1 LIDRS
6 SAIVA
11 ATSGV
16 YVAKWPGIPG
26 EINAAARRDPLN
38 KPFPAYEGSDPY
50 VFVCYAHADAKI
62 VYPELAWLREQ
73 GVNVW
78 YDEGISAGAEFPERL
93 GNAILGASLILFYA
107 SPNSVQSRH
116 CRDEVYFGIDKG
128 KPVLA
133 LHISAAEMPAGLALS
148 TGTTQALLRY
158 ELRQAEYRR
167 KLLNAIAGL
176 SKAAIDPVTRSK
188 SAATPWQRLQSGLRR
203 HAMPLTI
210 LLVVVAGSFAILQT
224 RQYFAR
230 QAEVQHAKYELMP
243 EIRHQLDV
251 KWRDFTETYELVLQ
265 VQEVIPHDPE
275 LADIFDRISLR
286 IDIDS
291 DPAGADVY
299 LKKYQSPDLEWTH
312 LGKTPI
318 DALRIP
324 VGIFRWKFEKEG
336 YETVLAAA
344 SSWDISL
351 SGDLT
356 DKELLQPNNI
366 FRKLD
371 PSGEIPPGMVRVAG
385 AQTPLG
391 NVPDFFID
399 RFEVSN
405 AEFHRFIQDGAY
417 KNRKYWKHEF
427 VDDGQVIG
435 WEDGVSRFVDST
447 GRPGPG
453 SWLGG
458 TYPDGTANHPVSGVS
473 WYEAAA
479 YAEYAGK
486 SLPTGTHWG
495 VARGE
500 YSPLIQFPQLGGFA
514 LFAPFSN
521 FANTGTIEIGSLPG
535 VTPYGAYDMAGNVR
549 EWCSNDTVLGKLVRG
564 GGFGDNPY
572 RFSELSQAPPMFRT
586 AEYGFRTVIYPDA
599 VTEPQ
604 AAFEAVPIKP
614 ATDLYD
620 HPVVSDEVFDA
631 FLRQFDY
638 DPLPFNTKEESRD
651 DSSELWT
658 LERVSIDAPY
668 GGERMIVNLFL
679 PKNSAPPFQTVIYFP
694 GSASLFKNS
703 SEHIDEYYE
712 FPVFLSFL
720 VKTGRA
726 VAYPVYQGT
735 FERRD
740 DRYLGIHLGAN
751 THQYSDY
758 LIQVVEDF
766 RRTIDYLDTRNDI
779 DSDRL
784 AYYGMSWGALM
795 GGIIPA
801 IEGRLKTAIILAGGI
816 YESGLPEANPLNY
829 VPRITMPFLMMVG
842 RYDSILD
849 HESMAK
855 PMFEMIGTPDEHKV
869 LKIYE
874 TDHIPPKSAYIAEI
888 LQWLDLYLGSV
899 GEEPGDN
906 LASRR

>member
-1 LIDRS
+1 M
-6 SAIVA
+6 
-11 ATSGV
+11 
-16 YVAKWPGIPG
+16 
-26 EINAAARRDPLN
+26 N
-38 KPFPAYEGSDPY
+38 KPFPAYQGNEPY
-50 VFVCYAHADAKI
+50 VFVCYAHADAKL
-62 VYPELAWLREQ
+62 VYPEMSWLREQ

-78 YDEGISAGAEFPERL
+78 YDEGISAGDEFPERL
-93 GNAILGASLILFYA
+93 GNAILGASMVLFYV
-107 SPNSVQSRH
+107 SPCSVQSRH
-116 CRDEVYFGIDKG
+116 CRDEVYFGIDKD

-133 LHISAAEMPAGLALS
+133 LHIAAAEMPPGLALS
-148 TGTTQALLRY
+148 TGTTQALLQY
-158 ELRQAEYRR
+158 ELRRSEYRR
-167 KLLNAIAGL
+167 KLL
-176 SKAAIDPVTRSK
+176 AAISGMSNATIAPRSRST
-188 SAATPWQRLQSGLRR
+188 SAMTPWRHWRLRLRR
-203 HAMPLTI
+203 HALLLTMLAI
-210 LLVVVAGSFAILQT
+210 VATGSVAILQV
-224 RQYFAR
+224 RQYFAQ
-230 QAEVQHAKYELMP
+230 QAEVRHARYELLP
-243 EIRHQLDV
+243 EIRRQLELN
-251 KWRDFTETYELVLQ
+251 WRDFTETYDLAMQAE
-265 VQEVIPHDPE
+265 EIIPDDPE
-275 LADIFDRISLR
+275 LVEIFDRISLR

-299 LKKYQSPDLEWTH
+299 VKKYQGPDLEWTH

-318 DALRIP
+318 DGVRMP

-336 YETVLAAA
+336 YETVSAAA

-351 SGDLT
+351 AGDLT

-371 PSGEIPPGMVRVAG
+371 RTGEVPSGMVRVAG

-391 NVPDFFID
+391 EVPDFFMD

-417 KNRKYWKHEF
+417 RNRKYWQHEF
-427 VDDGQVIG
+427 VDEGRVIG
-435 WEDGVSRFVDST
+435 WDEAMARFVDST

-458 TYPDGTANHPVSGVS
+458 TYPDGTENHPVSGVS

-495 VARGE
+495 IARGE
-500 YSPLIQFPQLGGFA
+500 YSPFIQYPQLGGFA

-521 FANTGTIEIGSLPG
+521 FASTGTIAVGSLPG
-535 VTPYGAYDMAGNVR
+535 ITPYGAYDMAGNVR
-549 EWCSNDTVLGKLVRG
+549 EWCSNDTALGKLVRG

-572 RFSELSQAPPMFRT
+572 RFAELSQAPPLFRSP
-586 AEYGFRTVIYPDA
+586 EYGFRTVIYPGA
-599 VTEPQ
+599 AAEPL
-604 AAFEAVPIKP
+604 AAFEAVPIRP
-614 ATDLYD
+614 ATGLYE

-638 DPLPFNTKEESRD
+638 DDTPLNVREESRD
-651 DSSELWT
+651 DNSELWT

-679 PKNSAPPFQTVIYFP
+679 PKNSTPPFQTVIYFP

-703 SEHIDEYYE
+703 SEDIDEYYE

-740 DRYLGIHLGAN
+740 DHYVGIHLGTN
-751 THQYSDY
+751 SHQYSDY
-758 LIQVVEDF
+758 LIQIVEDY
-766 RRTIDYLDTRNDI
+766 RRTIDYLETRDDI

-801 IEGRLKTAIILAGGI
+801 VENRIKTAIILAGGI

-829 VPRITMPFLMMVG
+829 VPRITMPFLMLVG
-842 RYDSILD
+842 RYDTILD

-874 TDHIPPKSAYIAEI
+874 TDHIPPKSEYITEI
-888 LQWLDLYLGSV
+888 LAWLDEYLG
-899 GEEPGDN
+899 PI
-906 LASRR
+906 

>member
-1 LIDRS
+1 M
-6 SAIVA
+6 
-11 ATSGV
+11 
-16 YVAKWPGIPG
+16 K
-26 EINAAARRDPLN
+26 
-38 KPFPAYEGSDPY
+38 KPFPAYEGNDAY
-50 VFVCYAHADAKI
+50 VFVCYAHADAKT

-93 GNAILGASLILFYA
+93 GNAILGASLVLFYV

-116 CRDEVYFGIDKG
+116 CRDEVYFGMDKD

-133 LHISAAEMPAGLALS
+133 LHIELAEMPPGLALS

-158 ELRQAEYRR
+158 ELPQDEYRR
-167 KLLNAIAGL
+167 KLLAAVSATGKVDLGSL
-176 SKAAIDPVTRSK
+176 SKPAI
-188 SAATPWQRLQSGLRR
+188 TPWQRRRSQLRR
-203 HAMPLTI
+203 HALPFTI
-210 LLVVVAGSFAILQT
+210 VAVAIAGTFAALYA
-224 RQYFAR
+224 RQYFLQ
-230 QAEVQHAKYELMP
+230 QAEVQRARYELMP
-243 EIRHQLDV
+243 EIRKQLDLN
-251 KWRDFTETYELVLQ
+251 WRDFTETYELALQ
-265 VQEVIPHDPE
+265 VQEIIPDDPE
-275 LADIFDRISLR
+275 LAEIFDRISLR
-286 IDIDS
+286 INVDS
-291 DPAGADVY
+291 EPQGADVY
-299 LKKYQSPDLEWTH
+299 VKKYSSPDLEWTH
-312 LGKTPI
+312 VGRTPVQE
-318 DALRIP
+318 LRMP
-324 VGIFRWKFEKEG
+324 VGIFRWKFEKDG
-336 YETVLAAA
+336 YESVLAAA

-351 SGDLT
+351 SGELT
-356 DKELLQPNNI
+356 DEELLRPNNL

-371 PSGEIPPGMVRVAG
+371 PSGDVPDGMVRVAG
-385 AQTPLG
+385 AKTPLG
-391 NVPDFFID
+391 AVPDFFID

-417 KNRKYWKHEF
+417 RSRDFWKHEF
-427 VDDGQVIG
+427 VQDGQVIG
-435 WEDGVSRFVDST
+435 WEDGISRFVDGT
-447 GRPGPG
+447 GRPGPS

-458 TYPDGTANHPVSGVS
+458 TYPDGMANYPVSGVS

-486 SLPTGTHWG
+486 SLPTGSHWG
-495 VARGE
+495 IARGE
-500 YSPLIQFPQLGGFA
+500 YSPLIQYPQLGGFA

-521 FANTGTIEIGSLPG
+521 FAHTGTIEVGSLPG
-535 VTPYGAYDMAGNVR
+535 ITPYGAYDMAGNVR

-564 GGFGDNPY
+564 GSYGDNPY
-572 RFSELSQAPPMFRT
+572 KFAELSQAPPMFRSP
-586 AEYGFRTVIYPDA
+586 EYGFRTVIYPGG
-599 VTEPQ
+599 VEEP
-604 AAFEAVPIKP
+604 EAVFAVVPIQP

-620 HPVVSDEVFDA
+620 HEVVSDDVFDA

-638 DPLPFNTKEESRD
+638 DDLPFNAKQESRD

-679 PKNSAPPFQTVIYFP
+679 PKNSVPPFQTVIYFP

-703 SEHIDEYYE
+703 SDDIDKYYE

-758 LIQVVEDF
+758 LVQLVEDF
-766 RRTIDYLDTRNDI
+766 RRTVDYLESRQDI
-779 DSDRL
+779 DAERL
-784 AYYGMSWGALM
+784 AFYGMSWGALM

-801 IEGRLKTAIILAGGI
+801 VEKRIKTAIILAGGI
-816 YESGLPEANPLNY
+816 YASGLPEANPLNY
-829 VPRITMPFLMMVG
+829 VPRIKMPFLMLVG
-842 RYDSILD
+842 RYDTLLD

-855 PMFEMIGTPDEHKV
+855 PMFEMIGTPEEHKL

-874 TDHIPPKSAYIAEI
+874 TDHIPPKSEYIAEI
-888 LQWLDLYLGSV
+888 LAWLDLYLGPV
-899 GEEPGDN
+899 DGAP
-906 LASRR
+906 AS